1 MRQSSDQQSPH
12 ACGIDES
19 GPRGADQR
27 TPPGISNFPTDDVLR
42 VAGVLKETDVVQ
54 FATPNS
60 LSSGTR
66 AAASGKG
73 YEDESAAPGTYRGD
87 GAPFALPSSNEA
99 DAAIAPQLHDA
110 ESATSG
116 FLGRSRLGQE
126 R

>member
-12 ACGIDES
+12 AFGIDES

-42 VAGVLKETDVVQ
+42 FAGVLKEGSSLEGMTPDSLADVARSALTGQGFEDDTDR
-54 FATPNS
+54 S
-60 LSSGTR
+60 
-66 AAASGKG
+66 
-73 YEDESAAPGTYRGD
+73 TYRGD
-87 GAPFALPSSNEA
+87 GAQYALPSTNEA

-116 FLGRSRLGQE
+116 FLGRNRLLSE